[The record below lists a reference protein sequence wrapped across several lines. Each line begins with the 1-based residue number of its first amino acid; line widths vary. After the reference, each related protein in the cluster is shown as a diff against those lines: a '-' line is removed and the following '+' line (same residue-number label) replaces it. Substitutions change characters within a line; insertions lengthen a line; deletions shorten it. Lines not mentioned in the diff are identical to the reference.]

1 MTPTVEV
8 LGKLPSAG
16 ATLFQRM
23 SIFIMRIDIMIMKC
37 DEALDKLQ
45 PAHSGRIR
53 IEWWKANAGQGL
65 QEKRPYPV
73 RWNRNKAGTWRAEKM
88 GVDHLVSRAKTSGEF
103 YATAEQVK
111 EVLGVLSDL
120 LRKRQ
125 TAVDALKRARL
136 IIVRTVE
143 DNEEIL
149 KRIEESLEGLKVP
162 ESVASSGT

>member
-1 MTPTVEV
+1 MTPSIEV
-8 LGKLPSAG
+8 LGKLPAAG
-16 ATLFQRM
+16 STLFQRM

-53 IEWWKANAGQGL
+53 IEWWKANTGQGL
-65 QEKRPYPV
+65 QEKRPYLA
-73 RWNRNKAGTWRAEKM
+73 RWNRTKTGTWRADTI

-103 YATAEQVK
+103 YATAKQVK
-111 EVLGVLSDL
+111 KVLGVLSDL

-125 TAVDALKRARL
+125 TAVDALKRAKL

-149 KRIEESLEGLKVP
+149 KRIEDSLDGLTETEP
-162 ESVASSGT
+162 AASSGA